1 MLFLTI
7 LTLPISKIPVLPPV
21 IQCFINVNL
30 RMLLMK
36 EYNPDKHARIHF
48 LLDHT
53 QARNLFLLLKNIV
66 TSLFYH
72 RAALGQRRKTAA
84 TAIAHRAHEL
94 FDKGNKKEQM
104 LFRFC
109 STHNTAGH

>member
-1 MLFLTI
+1 
-7 LTLPISKIPVLPPV
+7 
-21 IQCFINVNL
+21 
-30 RMLLMK
+30 MK

-53 QARNLFLLLKNIV
+53 QARNLFFLLKKYRY
-66 TSLFYH
+66 LAFYH

-94 FDKGNKKEQM
+94 FDKGNKRTNVVQI
-104 LFRFC
+104 
-109 STHNTAGH
+109 

>member
-1 MLFLTI
+1 
-7 LTLPISKIPVLPPV
+7 
-21 IQCFINVNL
+21 
-30 RMLLMK
+30 MK

-53 QARNLFLLLKNIV
+53 QARNLFLLLKKDIV
-66 TSLFYH
+66 TLLIYH

-94 FDKGNKKEQM
+94 FDKGNKRTNVVQI
-104 LFRFC
+104 
-109 STHNTAGH
+109 